1 MTTMPMA
8 SVADTFANTVATGP
22 LILGLLVCV
31 LVGLISFASP
41 CVIPLVP
48 GYLSYLAG
56 LVGAE
61 APAVSPDEAPKKG
74 RLRVVGAALMFVAG
88 FTVVY
93 VLATVAVFGATTAFY
108 DLSNLLLMQRI
119 GGVITI
125 VMGLIFIGAISMK
138 DRRFSPIRMSNW
150 VGAPLLGA
158 VFAVGW
164 IPCSS
169 ATLGAVLVVA
179 ASTEGMTAIRGAVLV
194 TAYCIGLGLPF
205 LALAFSSAWAVRSLA
220 FLRRNAR
227 TIQLV
232 GGVLMIVVGC
242 LLLFGWWNDI
252 VDWIRISLI
261 ADVELPI

>member
-1 MTTMPMA
+1 MA
-8 SVADTFANTVATGP
+8 SVAETFANTVSSGP
-22 LILGLLVCV
+22 LLLGVGVCL

-41 CVIPLVP
+41 CVVPLVP

-61 APAVSPDEAPKKG
+61 APAVSPDEPPKKG
-74 RLRVVGAALMFVAG
+74 RMRVLGAAFLFVLG

-93 VLATVAVFGATTAFY
+93 VLATAAVFGATSVFY
-108 DLSNLLLMQRI
+108 DQSRMELLQRI
-119 GGVITI
+119 GGVVTI
-125 VMGLIFIGAISMK
+125 LMGLIFLGTISVRDYRM
-138 DRRFSPIRMSNW
+138 SPLRVSNW

-179 ASTEGMTAIRGAVLV
+179 TNTEGMTAVRGVVLV
-194 TAYCIGLGLPF
+194 VAYCIGLGLPF
-205 LALAFSSAWAVRSLA
+205 LLLALSSAWAVRSLG

-227 TIQLV
+227 TIQV
-232 GGVLMIVVGC
+232 IGGVLMIAVGMA
-242 LLLFGWWNDI
+242 LLFGWWNDL
-252 VDWIRISLI
+252 VDWLRIHLI
-261 ADVELPI
+261 SDVELPV